1 MNYHDTDFETPED
14 IKEGIL
20 LEEDIETGTM
30 YDGAECPVI
39 VALDGTYFKDK
50 KLDSIDISIN
60 FREV

>member
-30 YDGAECPVI
+30 YDSAECPILI
-39 VALDGTYFKDK
+39 VLDGTYIKDK
-50 KLDSIDISIN
+50 NMDSIDININ